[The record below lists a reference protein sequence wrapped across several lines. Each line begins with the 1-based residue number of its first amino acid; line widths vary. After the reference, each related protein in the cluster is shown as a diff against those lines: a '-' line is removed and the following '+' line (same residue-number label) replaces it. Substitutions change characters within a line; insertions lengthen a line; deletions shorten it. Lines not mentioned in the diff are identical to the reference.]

1 MGGIFSYDA
10 ESGVGIYLDDDDLD
24 NLAELGGNAF
34 IGLGI
39 YTIFMVVVGLIV
51 FALLSPF
58 LTVGLLKG
66 FIKGFVANNLLFF
79 AVIGIGVFALKLTPR
94 NLGRWSVRLLFDVYI
109 VIAVLYVMLYWL
121 RCDVLVYAI
130 LKMLDNYLPSGTDR
144 TLIHVWGVETLNQ
157 ATQGNWFYELCNQPV
172 GVALDYIISIIMKI
186 PQIDASP
193 LEASLGEMNILA
205 ALKTIGM
212 YIAVGGY
219 GALLGLLFAV
229 VALAITAVVVYV
241 PYAIALAVLIAVNK
255 LMFRI
260 ATTQIRDSGKNYE
273 KARTICQED
282 VERALHGGVSA
293 EQAFVLFEKAAQ
305 AGNPLAQVCLA
316 SCYLHGEGTLSN
328 EEKAF
333 QWYCKA
339 ALQGNPKAQ
348 LMTVFCYFRGDG
360 TKKNR
365 PLAKAWLLKI
375 WNNQD
380 YMERQKGKQ
389 GVQKRLAVIKK
400 KTRFSDC
407 V

>member
-1 MGGIFSYDA
+1 MGGIFSYDP
-10 ESGVGIYLDDDDLD
+10 ESGVGIYVDDDEL
-24 NLAELGGNAF
+24 NRVAELGGNVF

-39 YTIFMVVVGLIV
+39 YTIFMVIVGLIV

-66 FIKGFVANNLLFF
+66 FIEGFVANNLLFF
-79 AVIGIGVFALKLTPR
+79 TVIGIGVFALKLMPR

-130 LKMLDNYLPSGTDR
+130 LKLLDNYLPSGADR
-144 TLIHVWGVETLNQ
+144 TLIHAWGVETLNQ
-157 ATQGNWFYELCNQPV
+157 ATQGNWLYELCNQPV
-172 GVALDYIISIIMKI
+172 GVALEYIISIIMKI

-229 VALAITAVVVYV
+229 VALTITAVVVYV
-241 PYAIALAVLIAVNK
+241 PYAVALAVLITVNK
-255 LMFRI
+255 LMFRLS
-260 ATTQIRDSGKNYE
+260 TTQIRDSGKDYE
-273 KARTICQED
+273 KARAICQED

-316 SCYLHGEGTLSN
+316 SCYMQGAGTLSS
-328 EEKAF
+328 EEKSF
-333 QWYCKA
+333 FWYQKA

-348 LMTVFCYFRGDG
+348 LMVAMLCFEGTG

-375 WNNQD
+375 WNNRD

-389 GVQKRLAVIKK
+389 GIQKRLAVIKK
-400 KTRFSDC
+400 KTRLSDC
-407 V
+407 M